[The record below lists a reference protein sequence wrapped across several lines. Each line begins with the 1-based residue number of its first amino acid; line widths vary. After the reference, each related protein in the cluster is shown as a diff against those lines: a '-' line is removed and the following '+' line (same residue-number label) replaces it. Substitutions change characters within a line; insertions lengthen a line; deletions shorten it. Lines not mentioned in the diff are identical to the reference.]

1 MAQTQQSE
9 KERRRQRPSST
20 VELFLRFKVGY
31 SLYYIEVCT
40 EASLIT
46 TGQHYLLRPISLLR
60 MSASLENTEPVGR
73 RTQQRRQQQQQ
84 VIAIGIGQLCCAKHL
99 QIDSPVPTVC

>member
-40 EASLIT
+40 EASLNT
-46 TGQHYLLRPISLLR
+46 TGQHYLLRPVSLVR
-60 MSASLENTEPVGR
+60 MSASLENTEPIRRR

-84 VIAIGIGQLCCAKHL
+84 VIAIAIGQLCCAKH
-99 QIDSPVPTVC
+99 

>member
-1 MAQTQQSE
+1 MAQTQQSA

-31 SLYYIEVCT
+31 CLYYIEVCT

-46 TGQHYLLRPISLLR
+46 TGQHYLLRPVS
-60 MSASLENTEPVGR
+60 
-73 RTQQRRQQQQQ
+73 
-84 VIAIGIGQLCCAKHL
+84 
-99 QIDSPVPTVC
+99 